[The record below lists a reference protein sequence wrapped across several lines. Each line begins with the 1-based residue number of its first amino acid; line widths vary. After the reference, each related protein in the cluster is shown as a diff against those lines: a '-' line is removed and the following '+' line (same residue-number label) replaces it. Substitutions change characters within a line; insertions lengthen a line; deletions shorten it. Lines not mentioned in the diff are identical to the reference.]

1 MRLMKAIERL
11 KRHRRKTRWY
21 RVNMQNYARRTL
33 LKVID
38 GDIQSCLRDQ
48 ITLDQA
54 DVLYSMAGRS

>member
-33 LKVID
+33 DMIAAEGPE
-38 GDIQSCLRDQ
+38 GDLRSRT
-48 ITLDQA
+48 TLGQVE
-54 DVLYSMAGRS
+54 VLRAMAGRS

>member
-1 MRLMKAIERL
+1 MRLIKAIERKL
-11 KRHRRKTRWY
+11 RHYRKGRWY
-21 RVNMQNYARRTL
+21 EVNMGDYARRTL

-38 GDIQSCLRDQ
+38 GDIRSCLRDQ